1 MPHLKLT
8 QILCAAF
15 GVGLWI
21 VTPCVALA
29 VDIPG
34 SADVGRIR
42 PAQKAPS
49 VIHAPGSSVAPPSG
63 AMTMPIPKGAKAI
76 RFTLK
81 EVKLDGVTA
90 FTPTQIEDIYTPY
103 LGKEITLDIA
113 YMFAGAITERYRNAG
128 YFLSLAYVPNQEIG
142 SGVLVLKVVE
152 GYVSEVD
159 IESSARANP
168 VIRDYI
174 DTLTVQ
180 KPLTSQAMESFLLR
194 LNDLPGYSFSGVLS
208 ALNGGTEGAVK
219 LTVERLKKE
228 GSGTLTI
235 DNNSSRFLGPH
246 EGTLSYSTSLL
257 PLHQTTVSGLSSI
270 PTRPMH
276 YISLEHSAV
285 VMPDITLTLN
295 GAITEATPGFTL
307 TPYEIESSSTF
318 ISGSIGYQWI
328 RQRDENL
335 SLKLALDSRDSS
347 TDLLGFA
354 LTRDHIRALRATA
367 TYDGTDR
374 WYGSNTAN
382 LTISRG
388 ISGLGASK
396 KGALDISRAEAVPD
410 FTKAELSLTRAQGL
424 TNDWSLFLSGQMQ
437 RASGP
442 LFSSE
447 EFGYGGQTFGR
458 AFDASEIT
466 GDHGINGSLEL
477 RYSHWGDLQPVSFQ
491 PYAFYDVGAAWN
503 DDLGQAKKASG
514 SSAGVGLRAF
524 SEAGVSGN
532 VGLAWPLNREIST
545 PLYNRDP
552 TDPRIIFQ
560 INKSF

>member
-1 MPHLKLT
+1 MGAWLCIVAP
-8 QILCAAF
+8 CAA
-15 GVGLWI
+15 
-21 VTPCVALA
+21 LA
-29 VDIPG
+29 IDIPG
-34 SADVGRIR
+34 SADVGRIQ
-42 PAQKAPS
+42 PAPKTPR
-49 VIHAPGSSVAPPSG
+49 VTRTPGSSVASPSS
-63 AMTMPIPKGAKAI
+63 AMTTPIPQGAKAI
-76 RFTLK
+76 RFVLK
-81 EVKLDGVTA
+81 EVKLNGVTA
-90 FTPTQIEDIYTPY
+90 FAPAEIADIYTPY
-103 LGKEITLDIA
+103 LGKEITLDTA

-142 SGVLVLKVVE
+142 NGVLVLKVVE
-152 GYVSEVD
+152 GYVGEVD
-159 IESSARANP
+159 IESSARGNP

-174 DTLTVQ
+174 DTLAAQ

-208 ALNGGTEGAVK
+208 TLDSGVEGAVK

-235 DNNSSRFLGPH
+235 DNASSRFLGPH

-257 PLHQTTVSGLSSI
+257 PLHQTTVSALSSI

-354 LTRDHIRALRATA
+354 LTRDHIRAVRATA

-374 WYGSNTAN
+374 WYGSNSAN

-388 ISGLGASK
+388 LRGLGASK
-396 KGALDISRAEAVPD
+396 KGAPDLSRAEAVPD
-410 FTKAELSLTRAQGL
+410 FTKAELSLTRAQGI

-447 EFGYGGQTFGR
+447 EFGYGGQAFGR

-491 PYAFYDVGAAWN
+491 PYAFYDIGVVWN
-503 DDLGQAKKASG
+503 EDLGQAKKDSG

-524 SEAGVSGN
+524 SEVGVSGN
-532 VGLAWPLNREIST
+532 VGFAWPLTREIAT
-545 PLYNRDP
+545 PLYNQGTRDP
-552 TDPRIIFQ
+552 RVMVQII
-560 INKSF
+560 KSF